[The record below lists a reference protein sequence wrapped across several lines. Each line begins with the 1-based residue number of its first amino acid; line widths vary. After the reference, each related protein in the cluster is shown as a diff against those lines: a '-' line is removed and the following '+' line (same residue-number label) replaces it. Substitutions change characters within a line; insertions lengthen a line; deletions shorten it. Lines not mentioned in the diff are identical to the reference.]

1 MSQTKKL
8 ARNGNSKRARF
19 RKTRRFSTHN
29 ESRNGASGK
38 PALHDFP
45 QIGIH
50 NHLFK
55 LALFLRYQ
63 GIEQTEAVRLIEEKA
78 ISQPLQRP
86 LRPNEIMDQVASAY
100 ESKSRG
106 TPTRRT
112 TYQPLERTSP
122 GSYWNKHIPSFDSDK
137 LRDPRK
143 IEYAIRNYPWRIED
157 MIKDSPTYWN
167 DHNPCA
173 CPLGPYGL
181 ISELFDEKDI
191 VGCGYRK
198 KYRNG
203 GVSYPFDLKRKVEW
217 CVNREMNELIAPNPM
232 RDVEGVNQEGK
243 PSKRCR
249 DNMGR
254 RKYLVAEFDDK
265 RMNHFDMAS
274 ILRFLHEE
282 IRPLVMVVYSGNH
295 SLHGW
300 FRSSGDEHEDYQ
312 FFKTCVVHGADGALW
327 KPEQPA
333 RTPNAIR
340 RDTGKKQEV
349 LWFNPQKEGI
359 HPDEC

>member
-8 ARNGNSKRARF
+8 ARNCNSKRAIN
-19 RKTRRFSTHN
+19 RKTKRFS
-29 ESRNGASGK
+29 EDIKPWQDASCK

-45 QIGIH
+45 HTGIH
-50 NHLFK
+50 YMIYKH
-55 LALFLRYQ
+55 ARFLRHL
-63 GIEQTEAVRLIEEKA
+63 GIEQTEAARLIEEKA
-78 ISQPLQRP
+78 SSQPPRRP
-86 LRPNEIMDQVASAY
+86 LRPHEVYDQVASAY
-100 ESKSRG
+100 ESNVKG
-106 TPTRRT
+106 TNTRRPT
-112 TYQPLERTSP
+112 LQPLERTSP
-122 GSYWNKHIPSFDSDK
+122 GSYWNKHIPRFDADK
-137 LRDPRK
+137 LRDPCK
-143 IEYAIRNYPWRIED
+143 IEHAIRNYPWRVED
-157 MIKDSPTYWN
+157 MIKDSPMYWN
-167 DHNPCA
+167 DHDPCA
-173 CPLGPYGL
+173 CPLSPYGM

-198 KYRNG
+198 KYRDR

-217 CVNREMNELIAPNPM
+217 CVTPEMNELIAPNPM
-232 RDVEGVNQEGK
+232 RGFEGVNQEGK

-265 RMNHFDMAS
+265 GMNHFDMAS
-274 ILRFLHEE
+274 ILRFLHEV

-312 FFKTCVVHGADGALW
+312 FFKTCVILGADDALW

-340 RDTGKKQEV
+340 GDTGKKQEV
-349 LWFNPQKEGI
+349 FWFNPKRERS
-359 HPDEC
+359 HPDE